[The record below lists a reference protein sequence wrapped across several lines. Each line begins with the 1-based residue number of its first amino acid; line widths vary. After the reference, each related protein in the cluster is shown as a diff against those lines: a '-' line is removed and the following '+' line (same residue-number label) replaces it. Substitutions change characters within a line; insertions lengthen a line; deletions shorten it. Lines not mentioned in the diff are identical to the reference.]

1 MNISGMMKNKCKI
14 KQMIIHKNLLIQII
28 KIGAHREKKYTPL
41 WVFFVI
47 VIDRIDLNKF

>member
-14 KQMIIHKNLLIQII
+14 KQMIIHKNLL
-28 KIGAHREKKYTPL
+28 IGAHREKKYTPL